1 MFINLEKGGQ
11 LWPPVLFCPHFTG
24 EEIEVH
30 DVISPKVNLGLA
42 ELGLE
47 PCPVVW
53 LHIFY
58 PQILWPL

>member
-1 MFINLEKGGQ
+1 MFINLEKGVQ
-11 LWPPVLFCPHFTG
+11 LRQHVLFCPYFTG

-30 DVISPKVNLGLA
+30 DVISPKATLGLA

-53 LHIFY
+53 LHVY
-58 PQILWPL
+58 PNILLPL

>member
-1 MFINLEKGGQ
+1 MFVNLEKGGQ
-11 LWPPVLFCPHFTG
+11 VWLPVLSCPHFTG

-47 PCPVVW
+47 PCPVV
-53 LHIFY
+53 
-58 PQILWPL
+58 